1 MDKLQLFRLW
11 SEGLELKPRLSSG
24 VTRKFHLPFFE
35 SSNRMGQIKISAF
48 AKNPKQRL
56 QDLALNMRTKALRAF
71 FNIGICCFMIGAVYH
86 EPKTLRAVCCSCQG
100 SSLKRASNLYARKK
114 TLCCSGRG
122 SSLMAK
128 TWCNLSSYSVNS
140 HVHKQV
146 EMSPAQFPLFL
157 FCRRTGTSSV
167 ARLRARE
174 GIWPLLQKIKSAC
187 VSNYY
192 EFACNCL
199 LNRKRSTWSN
209 IPCLT

>member
-1 MDKLQLFRLW
+1 
-11 SEGLELKPRLSSG
+11 LKPRLSSG
-24 VTRKFHLPFFE
+24 VTRKFHLSFFG

-56 QDLALNMRTKALRAF
+56 QDLALNMRTRALRAF

-146 EMSPAQFPLFL
+146 EISPAQSLFL
-157 FCRRTGTSSV
+157 VRMVCILASCVHAIIRCFRELPMGSVRICRYSRPSG
-167 ARLRARE
+167 
-174 GIWPLLQKIKSAC
+174 
-187 VSNYY
+187 
-192 EFACNCL
+192 
-199 LNRKRSTWSN
+199 
-209 IPCLT
+209 

>member
-1 MDKLQLFRLW
+1 
-11 SEGLELKPRLSSG
+11 
-24 VTRKFHLPFFE
+24 
-35 SSNRMGQIKISAF
+35 MGQIKISTF

-100 SSLKRASNLYARKK
+100 SSLKKASNLYARKK

-128 TWCNLSSYSVNS
+128 TWCKLSSYSVNS

-146 EMSPAQFPLFL
+146 EISPAQSLFWSEWSV
-157 FCRRTGTSSV
+157 FSHHVSMRSFAVFVNCPWGSVRICRYSRPSG
-167 ARLRARE
+167 
-174 GIWPLLQKIKSAC
+174 
-187 VSNYY
+187 
-192 EFACNCL
+192 
-199 LNRKRSTWSN
+199 
-209 IPCLT
+209 